1 MKAKIESLLDNK
13 KNLEARVVKYGKII
27 VTNLKAKNNFISS
40 TVNETTLSKK
50 TLMEKTKRL
59 KEYEKINKNLVA
71 QLSSYQEAS
80 EKENYNKIQE
90 ELEKKK
96 RELKKNKR

>member
-40 TVNETTLSKK
+40 TVNENTLST

-59 KEYEKINKNLVA
+59 KEYEKIDKNLVA

-80 EKENYNKIQE
+80 EKRKLQ
-90 ELEKKK
+90 
-96 RELKKNKR
+96 